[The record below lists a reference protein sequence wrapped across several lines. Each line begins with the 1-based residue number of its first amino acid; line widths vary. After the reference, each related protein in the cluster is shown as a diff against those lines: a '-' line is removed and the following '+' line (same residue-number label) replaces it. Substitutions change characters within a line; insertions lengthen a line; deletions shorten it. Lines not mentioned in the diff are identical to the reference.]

1 MSDDNGTAPPIFL
14 LPLFHKEEDERVSS
28 SITPF
33 LPFTHLAADSDLI
46 PNQSRNA
53 NYPGADS
60 SLGFPIIS
68 AHVPA
73 LSYFLD
79 LSC

>member
-1 MSDDNGTAPPIFL
+1 MSDDNGTAPAFFS
-14 LPLFHKEEDERVSS
+14 LPLFHKEEDEGASS
-28 SITPF
+28 GITPF
-33 LPFTHLAADSDLI
+33 LPFTHLVADSDLI
-46 PNQSRNA
+46 PNQSRKA
-53 NYPGADS
+53 NYPDADS

-68 AHVPA
+68 AHVSG